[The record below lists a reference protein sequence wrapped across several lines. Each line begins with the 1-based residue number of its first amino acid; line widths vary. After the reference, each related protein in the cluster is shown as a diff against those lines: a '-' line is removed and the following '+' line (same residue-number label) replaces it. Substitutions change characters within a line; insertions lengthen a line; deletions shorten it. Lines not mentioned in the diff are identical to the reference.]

1 MNTTVPSFDDLA
13 LSHGLKANLQKRKLI
28 TPTPI
33 QSQCIPA
40 ALEGKDI
47 IGIAQTGTGKTLAF
61 GLPMIENIGQKKLKQ
76 ALIVVP
82 TRELALQIESVL
94 KDVSFSLGVR
104 VAVLIGGAPF
114 GLQRKQLSL
123 HPQIIVATP
132 GRLLDHLEQRTLSL
146 QNVNVLV
153 LDEADRMFDMGFA
166 PQIEKVLRALPTER
180 QTMVFSA
187 TMPPEIAH
195 IMKRH
200 MKLPIRIEI
209 APQGTLAS
217 QTTQELF
224 IIKNFAKSQL
234 LEKLLAE
241 YQEVVLIFTRTKHGA
256 KRVAAFIKDLGH
268 SAAEIHSNRSQSQ
281 RKQAMDGFRSG
292 RYRILVATDI
302 AARGIDVSNIELVIN
317 YDLPENPEDY
327 VHRIGRTGRAGKQG
341 KAISFAMPN
350 QIQLVRRIER
360 LTRKAIPAAT
370 VKETL
375 PELRLS
381 DKKSSYERDD
391 GGRSRGGFGGK
402 RPFSRGGSSSHRSSG
417 YSSERKSEYRPSREK
432 SSFDRSENKY
442 MPESAMTDK
451 EKSTFADKP
460 DRPQSSW
467 SSRGPAKRSFGDRK
481 EGGQSSWSSRGPA
494 KRSFGD
500 RKEGG
505 QSSWSSRGPA
515 KRSFG
520 DRKEGGQSSWSS
532 RGPAKRS
539 FGDRKEGGQSSW
551 SSRGPAK
558 SSFGDRKEGGE
569 RSWSSRGPA
578 KRSFGDRKEG
588 GQSSWSSRGP
598 AKRSFGDRKE
608 GGERSWS
615 SGSSAP
621 KKKFR
626 DSNSRFSQPRSH
638 SR

>member
-1 MNTTVPSFDDLA
+1 MIVGTCTFYNPFFLFMNTTVPSFAELA
-13 LSHGLKANLQKRKLI
+13 LSHGLKANLQKRNLI

-33 QSQCIPA
+33 QAQCIPA

-61 GLPMIENIGQKKLKQ
+61 GLPMIENIGQKKLRQ

-82 TRELALQIESVL
+82 TRELALQIENVL
-94 KDVSFSLGVR
+94 KEVSFNLSVR

-114 GLQRKQLSL
+114 GFQRKQLSG
-123 HPQIIVATP
+123 HPHIIVATP

-146 QNVNVLV
+146 QQVNMLV

-241 YQEVVLIFTRTKHGA
+241 YQETVLIFTRTKHGA
-256 KRVAAFIKDLGH
+256 KRVASFIKDLGH
-268 SAAEIHSNRSQSQ
+268 SAAELHSNRSQSQ

-302 AARGIDVSNIELVIN
+302 AARGIDVSNIELVVN

-327 VHRIGRTGRAGKQG
+327 VHRIGRTGRAGLKG

-360 LTRKAIPAAT
+360 LTRKPLPTAT
-370 VKETL
+370 VKEEL

-391 GGRSRGGFGGK
+391 SGSGSRGGRNFGGK
-402 RPFSRGGSSSHRSSG
+402 RPFSRGGSSHRSSG
-417 YSSERKSEYRPSREK
+417 YSSERTSEHRPYHEK
-432 SSFDRSENKY
+432 SSFKSHEDKY
-442 MPESAMTDK
+442 MPESAMTEK
-451 EKSTFADKP
+451 EKTMFANEGEQPRKQWSDHPTGRTK
-460 DRPQSSW
+460 RPFGSRPEGNKRPW
-467 SSRGPAKRSFGDRK
+467 SSQGPKRPYGERKEGSSERPWADRGPAKRPFGDRK
-481 EGGQSSWSSRGPA
+481 PS
-494 KRSFGD
+494 
-500 RKEGG
+500 
-505 QSSWSSRGPA
+505 
-515 KRSFG
+515 
-520 DRKEGGQSSWSS
+520 
-532 RGPAKRS
+532 
-539 FGDRKEGGQSSW
+539 
-551 SSRGPAK
+551 
-558 SSFGDRKEGGE
+558 GE

-578 KRSFGDRKEG
+578 KRSF
-588 GQSSWSSRGP
+588 S
-598 AKRSFGDRKE
+598 DRKE
-608 GGERSWS
+608 GGERSW
-615 SGSSAP
+615 GNASARP
-621 KKKFR
+621 QKKFR
-626 DSNSRFSQPRSH
+626 DRNSRFSSRSH
-638 SR
+638 SGGR